1 MQGIVIQGPT
11 DYYKEVADFY
21 SIYPNVVWATWS
33 DESIVRLEYIRS
45 KGIEV
50 VLVDKP
56 QFPGYMNVNMQ
67 VKSTYEG
74 NKIFRR

>member
-11 DYYKEVADFY
+11 DYYKEVADHY
-21 SIYPNVVWATWS
+21 SQYPNVVWSTWS

-56 QFPGYMNVNMQ
+56 NSQ
-67 VKSTYEG
+67 V
-74 NKIFRR
+74 I